1 VSQRLLKAVDGG
13 RVPAVEVLLNNNH
26 MAELIEQG
34 RISEIKEAMANSMAA
49 GSQTFEEALIQLIQS
64 GKVTKE
70 DALANSD
77 SPTNLLWLLE
87 NRTEQAPAAAAQAAA
102 MPGIALPPALEPSP
116 PDPRRPQ
123 PGGDPNHRIPAT
135 AEGASFSEFLLNI

>member
-1 VSQRLLKAVDGG
+1 MLIEEFGYGHANQNSLELVDQQRL
-13 RVPAVEVLLNNNH
+13 E
-26 MAELIEQG
+26 ELGIG
-34 RISEIKEAMANSMAA
+34 NAKEAMANSMAA

-64 GKVTKE
+64 GKVTRE

-87 NRTEQAPAAAAQAAA
+87 NRTEQPAAAQPVG
-102 MPGIALPPALEPSP
+102 MPGIELPAGLEPAQGS
-116 PDPRRPQ
+116 DPHRPR
-123 PGGDPNHRIPAT
+123 PANDPNAKVPAT